1 MALRG
6 KMVISRFRILCF
18 VCFTLLL
25 PSCDEAPSQPASPN
39 ASKFKAAGFEAVI
52 TGAYN
57 GMVSGVGVLKLLPNA
72 GFKKQGYFF
81 LSDGQGIRP
90 FGVRANCRP
99 NSTCGRIRWC
109 FALSFEAIGP
119 GRHGRSGALMEPRG
133 NMVTSQFRILFIVCF
148 ALLLPS
154 CDETPS
160 QAESSAASKSAL
172 TKCPLPT
179 ESGYKPPY
187 QS

>member
-1 MALRG
+1 MALRE
-6 KMVISRFRILCF
+6 KTVISRFRILCF

-90 FGVRANCRP
+90 FGVTFVLPR
-99 NSTCGRIRWC
+99 G
-109 FALSFEAIGP
+109 LGP
-119 GRHGRSGALMEPRG
+119 GKHILRSPSPFEIGTMPSVRVDRDMGKSTVSADKNTSGFLNLIAFPGDEKKLSGSEIMGNFEFETEGLRGEKIAVKGRFTFK
-133 NMVTSQFRILFIVCF
+133 V
-148 ALLLPS
+148 
-154 CDETPS
+154 
-160 QAESSAASKSAL
+160 K
-172 TKCPLPT
+172 
-179 ESGYKPPY
+179 
-187 QS
+187 

>member
-1 MALRG
+1 MALRE

-90 FGVRANCRP
+90 FGVTFVLPR
-99 NSTCGRIRWC
+99 G
-109 FALSFEAIGP
+109 LGP
-119 GRHGRSGALMEPRG
+119 GKHILRS
-133 NMVTSQFRILFIVCF
+133 
-148 ALLLPS
+148 PS
-154 CDETPS
+154 PFEIGTMPS
-160 QAESSAASKSAL
+160 VRVDRDMGKSTVSADISATGL
-172 TKCPLPT
+172 SCL
-179 ESGYKPPY
+179 SCL
-187 QS
+187 S